1 VHEQSQAD
9 APLPEGADDAANH
22 VGREKKIGN
31 PMIARLLRSTKR
43 IVEERAW
50 EGGMVWYPDAMLRRS
65 SPSKLAKRVFPNLG
79 TPAAQTC
86 ALAIGSYIGKPV
98 SEDQARTWLAKE
110 IDERLDKFVIGARNK
125 IDEVRLVVT
134 ENKIDVRAER
144 PDMTR
149 KTVGPV
155 PWGTRL

>member
-1 VHEQSQAD
+1 
-9 APLPEGADDAANH
+9 
-22 VGREKKIGN
+22 
-31 PMIARLLRSTKR
+31 
-43 IVEERAW
+43 
-50 EGGMVWYPDAMLRRS
+50 MVWYPDAMLRRS

-86 ALAIGSYIGKPV
+86 ALAIDSYIGKPV

-125 IDEVRLVVT
+125 IDKIRLVVT
-134 ENKIDVRAER
+134 KSEIEVCAER
-144 PDMTR
+144 PDTTR
-149 KTVGPV
+149 KAVGPA